1 MRTRG
6 MPEFAYTARSSQ
18 GQNLSGV
25 ITAGSRREAIT
36 MLADRALFPLK
47 VEAKAEETKTRL
59 ARFALRKRIKSEVL
73 ADMFTQLSDLLS
85 NGVPLLESLDVLH
98 RQAVDQRLSEVL
110 QDVRGQVADGTALDS
125 ALASHPTVFSRLAI
139 SMVRAGLEGA
149 FLEEALERIAGFL
162 RKQETLR
169 RKVVGSMTYPAILG
183 VVGVGVTIFLVL
195 FVVPMFQG
203 FFDRLERT
211 GSGLPM
217 VTVILVASSQFLVR
231 YGVFLAGGLVA
242 LAVAARKW
250 MTTAAAREYIDRW
263 KLKIPVAGNIFHDT
277 AVARF
282 CRVLG
287 TLLRNGVPLLTALR
301 ISSESTGNQLLQKA
315 VLESVETISAG
326 DSLSR
331 PLAASG
337 LIPPPIMAMISV
349 AEEANTLDVVLVR
362 IADRIEERIENQ
374 LEMMVRLVEPIMLLI
389 IGAMVLFI
397 IVGVLLPVFDLN
409 ASIG

>member
-1 MRTRG
+1 
-6 MPEFAYTARSSQ
+6 MPDFAYTARSTQ
-18 GQNLSGV
+18 GQDSSGV
-25 ITAGSRREAIT
+25 ISAGNRREAIAL
-36 MLADRALFPLK
+36 LAEQSLFPLRL
-47 VEAKAEETKTRL
+47 EAKSEGSQRRWRPAM
-59 ARFALRKRIKSEVL
+59 LRRRIKSEVL
-73 ADMFTQLSDLLS
+73 ADTFTQLSDLLA
-85 NGVPLLESLDVLH
+85 NGVPLLESLDVLVK
-98 RQAVDQRLSEVL
+98 QTVEERLAEVL
-110 QDVRGQVADGTALDS
+110 KDVRAQVADGTGLDS
-125 ALASHPTVFSRLAI
+125 ALASHRSVFSPLAV

-149 FLEEALERIAGFL
+149 FLEEALERISGFL
-162 RKQETLR
+162 RKQEALR
-169 RKVVGSMTYPAILG
+169 MKVIGSMTYPAILA
-183 VVGVGVTIFLVL
+183 VVGVGVTIFLVM

-203 FFDRLERT
+203 FFDRLERSGT
-211 GSGLPM
+211 GLPL
-217 VTVILVASSQFLVR
+217 VTVILVSTSQFLVR
-231 YGVFLAGGLVA
+231 YGLF
-242 LAVAARKW
+242 VAAAVVTVVVFVQRW
-250 MTTAAAREYIDRW
+250 MRTSAGRDWTDRW
-263 KLKIPVAGNIFHDT
+263 KLKIPVAGKIFHDT

-315 VLESVETISAG
+315 VLQSVETISSG

-362 IADRIEERIENQ
+362 IADRIDQRIERQ
-374 LEMMVRLVEPIMLLI
+374 LDMMVRMVEPMMLLV
-389 IGAMVLFI
+389 IGSMVLFI

>member
-1 MRTRG
+1 
-6 MPEFAYTARSSQ
+6 
-18 GQNLSGV
+18 
-25 ITAGSRREAIT
+25 
-36 MLADRALFPLK
+36 
-47 VEAKAEETKTRL
+47 
-59 ARFALRKRIKSEVL
+59 
-73 ADMFTQLSDLLS
+73 
-85 NGVPLLESLDVLH
+85 LDVLH

-125 ALASHPTVFSRLAI
+125 ALASHPAVFSRLAI

>member
-1 MRTRG
+1 
-6 MPEFAYTARSSQ
+6 MPDFAYTARSTQ
-18 GQNLSGV
+18 GQDSSGV
-25 ITAGSRREAIT
+25 ISAGSRREAIA
-36 MLADRALFPLK
+36 MLAEQSLFPLRL
-47 VEAKAEETKTRL
+47 EAQGETGQRRWRL
-59 ARFALRKRIKSEVL
+59 SLRRRIKSEVL
-73 ADMFTQLSDLLS
+73 ADTFTQLSDLLA
-85 NGVPLLESLDVLH
+85 NGVPLLESLDVLVK
-98 RQAVDQRLSEVL
+98 QTVDERLVEVL
-110 QDVRGQVADGTALDS
+110 KDVRAQVADGTGLDS
-125 ALASHPTVFSRLAI
+125 ALASHRGVFSPLAI

-149 FLEEALERIAGFL
+149 FLEEALERISVFL
-162 RKQETLR
+162 RKQEALR
-169 RKVVGSMTYPAILG
+169 MKVLGSMTYPAILA
-183 VVGVGVTIFLVL
+183 VVGVGVTIFLVM

-203 FFDRLERT
+203 FFDRLERSGT
-211 GSGLPM
+211 GLPL
-217 VTVILVASSQFLVR
+217 VTIILVASSQFLVR
-231 YGVFLAGGLVA
+231 YGLFVAGAVVA
-242 LAVAARKW
+242 VVVGVRRW
-250 MTTAAAREYIDRW
+250 MVTSRGRDWTDRW
-263 KLKIPVAGNIFHDT
+263 KLKIPLAGKILHDT

-315 VLESVETISAG
+315 VMQSVETISSG

-362 IADRIEERIENQ
+362 IADRIDQRIERQ
-374 LEMMVRLVEPIMLLI
+374 LDMMVRMVEPMMLLV
-389 IGAMVLFI
+389 IGSMVLFI